1 MRKILVLT
9 AVVVLV
15 LALGVTAAFAQGP
28 GQGQSR
34 GTQGQV
40 AGIAAQNA
48 QRAQANATGLGP
60 VWTDGTA
67 VTIIAETLGLAE
79 ADVLA
84 ALQSGTSIADLVA
97 AQGITVDTL
106 VNVLVED
113 HAAALDAAVAAGTVT
128 AEDAAL
134 MQARMVEMITLRLE
148 SGSFIG
154 GMGYGNGAG
163 LRAQNPDGTA
173 VPGASQNMNRGA
185 MRGQGAGLGAGMGAG
200 LGTGTGD
207 CIYN

>member
-28 GQGQSR
+28 AQGQSQSR
-34 GTQGQV
+34 GTAQGQV
-40 AGIAAQNA
+40 ASIATHNA

-60 VWTDGTA
+60 VWPDGTA
-67 VTIIAETLGLAE
+67 LTIIADTLGLPE

-84 ALQSGTSIADLVA
+84 ALQSGTTIADLAA
-97 AQGITVDTL
+97 AQGITVDTI
-106 VNVLVED
+106 VDVLVAD
-113 HAAALDAAVAAGTVT
+113 HAAALDAAVAAGTIT
-128 AEDAAL
+128 ADDAAQ

-148 SGSFIG
+148 SGSFVG
-154 GMGYGNGAG
+154 GM
-163 LRAQNPDGTA
+163 
-173 VPGASQNMNRGA
+173 
-185 MRGQGAGLGAGMGAG
+185 MRGQGAGMGA
-200 LGTGTGD
+200 GTGD

>member
-28 GQGQSR
+28 AQGQSLSR
-34 GTQGQV
+34 GTAQGQA
-40 AGIAAQNA
+40 AGIATQYA
-48 QRAQANATGLGP
+48 QRAQTNATGLGP

-67 VTIIAETLGLAE
+67 LTLIADTLGLPE

-84 ALQSGTSIADLVA
+84 ALQSGTTIADLAA
-97 AQGITVDTL
+97 AQGITVDAL
-106 VNVLVED
+106 VSVLVEE
-113 HAAALDAAVAAGTVT
+113 HAAALDAAVAAGTIT
-128 AEDAAL
+128 ADNAAL

-148 SGSFIG
+148 SGSFTG
-154 GMGYGNGAG
+154 GMGTGNGAG
-163 LRAQNPDGTA
+163 LRAQNPDGTTHT
-173 VPGASQNMNRGA
+173 MNRGA
-185 MRGQGAGLGAGMGAG
+185 MRGQGAGAG
-200 LGTGTGD
+200 LGQGIGPGTGTGD

>member
-34 GTQGQV
+34 GSQGQV
-40 AGIAAQNA
+40 TGTAAQNA
-48 QRAQANATGLGP
+48 QRAQANGTGLGP

-67 VTIIAETLGLAE
+67 LTIIADTLRLPE

-84 ALQSGTSIADLVA
+84 ALQSGTTVADLAA

-106 VNVLVED
+106 VDALVAD
-113 HAAALDAAVAAGTVT
+113 HAAALDDAVVAGTIT
-128 AEDAAL
+128 ADDAAL

-148 SGSFIG
+148 SGSFTG
-154 GMGYGNGAG
+154 GMGYGNGAGAG
-163 LRAQNPDGTA
+163 LRAQNPDGT
-173 VPGASQNMNRGA
+173 VQNMNRGA
-185 MRGQGAGLGAGMGAG
+185 MRGQGAGMGAG
-200 LGTGTGD
+200 LGAGPGTGD